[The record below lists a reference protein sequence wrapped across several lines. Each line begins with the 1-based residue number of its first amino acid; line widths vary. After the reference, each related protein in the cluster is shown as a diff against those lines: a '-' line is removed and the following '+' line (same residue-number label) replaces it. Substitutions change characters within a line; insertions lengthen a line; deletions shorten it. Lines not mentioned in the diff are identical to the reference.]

1 VGKVSPI
8 DAGDAEDEIIGERYL
23 TRNGKIRMVVLTK
36 SSRLVSWTAEYVKT
50 GQALEPIV
58 QKAFLKTFL
67 HLISMGMIV
76 KEMKTLSRHRSK
88 SDPDLP
94 LSNIGD
100 PHGRHDRT
108 DC

>member
-1 VGKVSPI
+1 VGKVSQI
-8 DAGDAEDEIIGERYL
+8 DAGGAEDEIIGERYL
-23 TRNGKIRMVVLTK
+23 TRNGKIRMVLLTK

-76 KEMKTLSRHRSK
+76 KEMNTLSR
-88 SDPDLP
+88 DQ
-94 LSNIGD
+94 
-100 PHGRHDRT
+100 
-108 DC
+108 

>member
-1 VGKVSPI
+1 VGTVSPN
-8 DAGDAEDEIIGERYL
+8 DAGDPEDEVVGERYL

-76 KEMKTLSRHRSK
+76 KEMKTLSREQI
-88 SDPDLP
+88 DEV
-94 LSNIGD
+94 
-100 PHGRHDRT
+100 
-108 DC
+108 

>member
-1 VGKVSPI
+1 MGKVSQI
-8 DAGDAEDEIIGERYL
+8 DAGDAEDEIIGELYL
-23 TRNGKIRMVVLTK
+23 TRNGKIRMVLLTK

-76 KEMKTLSRHRSK
+76 KEMNTLSR
-88 SDPDLP
+88 DQ
-94 LSNIGD
+94 
-100 PHGRHDRT
+100 
-108 DC
+108 

>member
-1 VGKVSPI
+1 MSQI
-8 DAGDAEDEIIGERYL
+8 DTGDAEDEVVGERYL

-76 KEMKTLSRHRSK
+76 KEMKTLSR
-88 SDPDLP
+88 DQ
-94 LSNIGD
+94 
-100 PHGRHDRT
+100 
-108 DC
+108 

>member
-1 VGKVSPI
+1 MAIVSPI
-8 DAGDAEDEIIGERYL
+8 DAGDAEDEVIGERYL
-23 TRNGKIRMVVLTK
+23 TRDRKIRLVLLTK

-76 KEMKTLSRHRSK
+76 KE
-88 SDPDLP
+88 
-94 LSNIGD
+94 
-100 PHGRHDRT
+100 
-108 DC
+108 

>member
-1 VGKVSPI
+1 M
-8 DAGDAEDEIIGERYL
+8 
-23 TRNGKIRMVVLTK
+23 TRNGKIRMVLLTK

-76 KEMKTLSRHRSK
+76 KE
-88 SDPDLP
+88 
-94 LSNIGD
+94 
-100 PHGRHDRT
+100 
-108 DC
+108 

>member
-1 VGKVSPI
+1 MMSPT
-8 DAGDAEDEIIGERYL
+8 DAGEAEDEVVGERYL
-23 TRNGKIRMVVLTK
+23 TRDGKIRLVVLTK

-76 KEMKTLSRHRSK
+76 KE
-88 SDPDLP
+88 
-94 LSNIGD
+94 
-100 PHGRHDRT
+100 
-108 DC
+108 

>member
-1 VGKVSPI
+1 MSPI

-76 KEMKTLSRHRSK
+76 KEMKTLSRAPI
-88 SDPDLP
+88 DEV
-94 LSNIGD
+94 
-100 PHGRHDRT
+100 
-108 DC
+108 